1 MNTLK
6 SEVRS
11 QESEVGSLNL
21 RLTSHVSRLTVFL
34 LLTACCLL
42 PIASSVHAQDTQTVS
57 SDGIAAIVDGNTA
70 IARDNAIGDALRK
83 AVEQAVGTMVSAETV
98 VQNFQLLSDKIYSQ
112 SQGYIQSYKI
122 QSEGEAEATI
132 YKVTIQAVVSIGGL
146 KNDLTALGLLMQRK
160 GMPRVLFMI
169 AEQNIGQQYYIF
181 WWSFWGGGRAEFKA
195 QQFDMSVSENALT
208 EKFLEKGFNIVDH
221 SVQTKNIKLAP
232 SYGVVDL
239 TDNAARTIGSQ
250 LDAEVV
256 IYGKATAKLSGSV
269 MSSGILSSQANI
281 NAKAVRVDT
290 GGVIASASAA
300 GAAVHSDEITAGSK
314 ALEKVSAELADKLV
328 DQIAKKWGQEVSGST
343 LVQMVISGINN
354 YADFV
359 KFKNAVQG
367 KVRGVQAIYQRSI
380 SGSLATVDVD
390 IKGDAQSLADG
401 ITLID
406 FKEFTV
412 SVTNVSANRIDL
424 TLSPKGK

>member
-1 MNTLK
+1 MEMMK
-6 SEVRS
+6 SVVRG
-11 QESEVGSLNL
+11 QGSRVSKFFPQFIAHGL
-21 RLTSHVSRLTVFL
+21 RLTVL
-34 LLTACCLL
+34 LLTAYSLL
-42 PIASSVHAQDTQTVS
+42 LTPANAQDTQTVS

-83 AVEQAVGTMVSAETV
+83 AVEQAVGTMVSSETV

-112 SQGYIQSYKI
+112 SQGYIQSYKVL
-122 QSEGEAEATI
+122 SEGAAEATI
-132 YKVTIQAVVSIGGL
+132 YKVTVQAVVSIGGL
-146 KNDLTALGLLMQRK
+146 QNDLAALGLLMQRK

-181 WWSFWGGGRAEFKA
+181 WWSFWSGGRAEFKA
-195 QQFDMSVSENALT
+195 KQFDMSVAENILT

-239 TDNAARTIGSQ
+239 TDNAAKTIGRE

-256 IYGKATAKLSGSV
+256 VYGKATAKLAGSV
-269 MSSGILSSQANI
+269 MGSGILSSQANI

-314 ALEKVSAELADKLV
+314 ALEKVSAELAEKLV
-328 DQIAKKWGQEVSGST
+328 DQIAKKWGQEVSGSA
-343 LVQMVISGINN
+343 LVQMVISGIIN

-380 SGSLATVDVD
+380 SGGTATVDVD

-401 ITLID
+401 IAMID
-406 FKEFTV
+406 LKEFTV
-412 SVTNVSANRIDL
+412 NITNVSANRVEL